1 MDSQPLAQSRTIQFM
16 SSPAYLE
23 PYVRASRRFGA
34 GFGSL
39 LWASPKTQAARF
51 RALLKCCSFD
61 ARSILDAGCGRGDF
75 LDFLL
80 TREIRP
86 KRYIGVEAME
96 PLAAAAEKKR
106 HSICSIARGDF
117 VENPSLLDQSADV
130 IVFCGSL
137 NTLSVFDFHLILT
150 SAWKM
155 AGEYLVFNFLSSD
168 ELAKAEHLTWHA
180 KEEVERFARGMTD
193 MVMVVDDYIDGD
205 CTIGMLRPLPHR

>member
-1 MDSQPLAQSRTIQFM
+1 MT
-16 SSPAYLE
+16 SPAYLE

-51 RALLKCCSFD
+51 RALTRCCDFQG
-61 ARSILDAGCGRGDF
+61 RMILDAGCGRADF

-80 TREIRP
+80 RREIRP
-86 KRYIGVEAME
+86 AKFIGVEAME

-106 HSICSIARGDF
+106 HSMCSIVRGDF
-117 VENPSLLDQSADV
+117 VDDPRLLDYSADV

-150 SAWKM
+150 TAWKLT
-155 AGEYLVFNFLSSD
+155 GEFLVFNFLSSD
-168 ELAKAEHLTWHA
+168 ALAKAEHLTWHKQDDVA
-180 KEEVERFARGMTD
+180 RFARGITER
-193 MVMVVDDYIDGD
+193 VVVIDDYMKGD
-205 CTIGMLRPLPHR
+205 CTIGMRKPSAI